1 MNDYLT
7 IKLKELLW
15 VKTHNKPTL
24 VKVIK
29 ESLKM
34 FNGTQFKMF

>member
-1 MNDYLT
+1 MSDYLK
-7 IKLKELLW
+7 IKLTELEW
-15 VKTHNKPTL
+15 AKTHNKPTL